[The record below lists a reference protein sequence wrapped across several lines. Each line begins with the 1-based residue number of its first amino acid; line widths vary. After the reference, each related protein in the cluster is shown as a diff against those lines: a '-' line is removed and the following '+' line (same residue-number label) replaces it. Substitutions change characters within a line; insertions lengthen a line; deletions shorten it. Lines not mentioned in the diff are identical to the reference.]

1 MDFVISSGH
10 SKRVRGAKGDL
21 DEVEEARLV
30 VDRVAEIARG
40 AGVGV
45 KTFHDNTSGTQS
57 ENLRTIVQ
65 YHNAQQRDL
74 DVSVHFNA
82 YQKTSKP
89 MGTEC
94 LYVSQKG
101 GELSGQMARGISAVS
116 GLINRGAKKRTN
128 LYFLNQTKKP
138 SILIEVCF
146 VDSSADARL
155 YRDNFDAIC
164 QRIAQVC
171 GGVGIEKPAEPALP
185 DHFNVNIVATVFG
198 GKADPNK
205 SAYADR
211 WITDEELGVALPY
224 RWRGPMPRVA
234 VVNNENGKTVVC
246 EIVDVGPW
254 NIDDPYWLTGA
265 RPQAETGKDRRGRKT
280 NKAGID
286 LTPGAAKVID
296 LKGKGMVDWGFVGDE
311 PTS

>member
-1 MDFVISSGH
+1 MQIVISSGH
-10 SKRVRGAKGDL
+10 SKKVRGAAGVL
-21 DEVEEARLV
+21 DEVNEARLV

-45 KTFHDNTSGTQS
+45 KTFHDDTSATQN
-57 ENLRTIVQ
+57 ENLNTIVR

-82 YQKTSKP
+82 FQKTDKP

-94 LYVSQKG
+94 LFVSQQA
-101 GELSGQMARGISAVS
+101 LSARVAAGIARAG
-116 GLINRGAKKRTN
+116 GLINRGAKKRDN
-128 LYFLNQTKKP
+128 LAFLNKTNKP
-138 SILIEVCF
+138 AILIEVCF
-146 VDSSADARL
+146 VDSSSDARL

-164 QRIAQVC
+164 KSIAEVT
-171 GGVGIEKPAEPALP
+171 GGVPIDKPAEPVLP
-185 DHFNVNIVATVFG
+185 AVFFTNITATMFG

-205 SAYADR
+205 SAYEDR

-224 RWRGPMPRVA
+224 RWRGPMPRVV
-234 VVNNENGKTVVC
+234 VVNNANGRTVVC

-265 RPQAETGKDRRGRKT
+265 RPQAETGTDKKGRKT

-286 LTPGAAKVID
+286 LTPAAAKAID
-296 LKGKGMVDWGFVGDE
+296 LKGLALVDWGFVVDE

>member
-1 MDFVISSGH
+1 MDIVISSGH
-10 SKRVRGAKGDL
+10 SKRVRGAKGHL
-21 DEVEEARLV
+21 DEVDEARKV

-45 KTFHDNTSGTQS
+45 KTFHDDTSGTQN
-57 ENLRTIVQ
+57 ENLRAIVA
-65 YHNAQQRDL
+65 YHNAQKRDL
-74 DVSVHFNA
+74 DISVHFNA
-82 YQKTSKP
+82 FQPTTKP

-94 LYVSQKG
+94 LYVSQQA
-101 GELSGQMARGISAVS
+101 LSARVAAGISSA
-116 GLINRGAKKRTN
+116 GKLINRGAKKRTN
-128 LYFLNQTKKP
+128 LFFLNSTNKP
-138 SILIEVCF
+138 AILIEVCF
-146 VDSSADARL
+146 VDSSADAEL
-155 YRDNFDAIC
+155 YRNHFDAIC
-164 QRIAQVC
+164 KSIAETT
-171 GGVGIEKPAEPALP
+171 GGVPISKPSEPALP
-185 DHFNVNIVATVFG
+185 GTFYTNIVATVFG
-198 GKADPNK
+198 GKKDPNK

-265 RPQAETGKDRRGRKT
+265 RPQAETGKDKRGRKT

-286 LTPGAAKVID
+286 LTPGAAKAID

>member
-1 MDFVISSGH
+1 MQIVISSGH
-10 SKRVRGAKGDL
+10 SKRVRGAAGVL
-21 DEVEEARLV
+21 DEVDEARLV

-45 KTFHDNTSGTQS
+45 KTFHDDTSGTQN
-57 ENLRTIVQ
+57 ENLNTIVR

-82 YQKTSKP
+82 FQKTDKP

-94 LYVSQKG
+94 LYVSQQA
-101 GELSGQMARGISAVS
+101 LSARVAAGIAKAG

-128 LYFLNQTKKP
+128 LAFLNKTNKP

-146 VDSSADARL
+146 VDSTADARL
-155 YRDNFDAIC
+155 YRNSFDAIC
-164 QRIAQVC
+164 KSIAEVT
-171 GGVGIEKPAEPALP
+171 GGVAIGKPAEPALP
-185 DHFNVNIVATVFG
+185 AVFFTNITATMFG

-224 RWRGPMPRVA
+224 RWRGPMPRVV
-234 VVNNENGKTVVC
+234 VVNNANGKTVVC

-254 NIDDPYWLTGA
+254 NIDDPYWQTGA
-265 RPQAETGKDRRGRKT
+265 RPQAETGTDKKGRKT

-286 LTPGAAKVID
+286 LTPAAAQAID
-296 LKGKGMVDWGFVGDE
+296 LKGLAMVDWGFVGNE